1 MNQAFAPTAILFG
14 ALAGIVVAERTN
26 VVLGV
31 VTGLVVTVAA
41 WFAIR
46 AAENAVRR
54 KMGSGTGGT
63 DGTDGAGANTRESN
77 TKNQKK

>member
-14 ALAGIVVAERTN
+14 ALAGIVVAEQIN

-54 KMGSGTGGT
+54 KMGSGTGKT
-63 DGTDGAGANTRESN
+63 DEADGVNANTRES
-77 TKNQKK
+77 KGKSQKK

>member
-14 ALAGIVVAERTN
+14 ALAGIVVAEQIN
-26 VVLGV
+26 VALGI

-46 AAENAVRR
+46 AAENAIRR

-63 DGTDGAGANTRESN
+63 DGADANTRESN
-77 TKNQKK
+77 AKNQKK

>member
-14 ALAGIVVAERTN
+14 ALAGIVAAEQTN
-26 VVLGV
+26 VALGV
-31 VTGLVVTVAA
+31 VTGLVVTVVA

-63 DGTDGAGANTRESN
+63 GGADGADANTRKS
-77 TKNQKK
+77 KGKSQKK